1 MVVVKIFLMVSIGNL
16 RFSDKYLFFGKI
28 ITLKMLLKCIINLV
42 EVQDTTAKH
51 WSTLFP
57 CLTIIKHT

>member
-1 MVVVKIFLMVSIGNL
+1 MRVVKIFQAASIGNL
-16 RFSDKYLFFGKI
+16 RFSDKYLFFSKNNNF
-28 ITLKMLLKCIINLV
+28 KNALKCIINLV

-57 CLTIIKHT
+57 CLTIMKHT